1 MTSANNYLVTSTR
14 CFHFILLDAHLSSGP
29 AKTIHIVVPPLE
41 KGDVP
46 RTEIHTLHDQNDLKE
61 LMFENR
67 SSLFVGNVAFRHFD
81 YLVDGGTYT
90 FGGVLY
96 QAVTRR
102 LTSEQVNATMVEIGC
117 GLAVRNAVRG
127 TAETAHTHFG
137 HVEKD
142 NSGNPLFEIDALIVH
157 SADTSKSNAT
167 AYVVE
172 TANAPQPKKVEQL
185 LATIEKLKQA
195 AASPSSHFHN
205 CTTFVPV
212 LGGRYWSP
220 ETTAKCKEHSPP
232 IWRVKPLGTGA
243 LFEVRRTLSTSAIKG
258 VGFLLRNI

>member
-1 MTSANNYLVTSTR
+1 M
-14 CFHFILLDAHLSSGP
+14 I
-29 AKTIHIVVPPLE
+29 PPLE
-41 KGDVP
+41 KGEEP

-90 FGGVLY
+90 YGGELRLFDDLVDGGTYTYGGELY

-102 LTSEQVNATMVEIGC
+102 LTSEKVNAKMVEIGC
-117 GLAVRNAVRG
+117 GLVVRNAVRG
-127 TAETAHTHFG
+127 TAETAHTHFR

-142 NSGNPLFEIDALIVH
+142 NSGNPLFEIDALIVD

-232 IWRVKPLGTGA
+232 IWRVKPSGAGA

-258 VGFLLRNI
+258 VGFVLRNI

>member
-1 MTSANNYLVTSTR
+1 MTTANIYLVTSTR

-41 KGDVP
+41 KGDQP
-46 RTEIHTLHDQNDLKE
+46 RMEIHTLYDQNDLKE
-61 LMFENR
+61 LLFTNR
-67 SSLFVGNVAFRHFD
+67 ASLFVDNVAFRQFD
-81 YLVDGGTYT
+81 DLVDGGTYT
-90 FGGVLY
+90 YGGEAY
-96 QAVTRR
+96 QADKRKQ
-102 LTSEQVNATMVEIGC
+102 TSEQVNSKMVEIGC

-137 HVEKD
+137 HVEND
-142 NSGNPLFEIDALIVH
+142 DSGRPIFEIDALIVH
-157 SADTSKSNAT
+157 SPDASRSNTT

-232 IWRVKPLGTGA
+232 IWRVKPSGA

-258 VGFLLRNI
+258 VGFFLRNI